1 MNQSSPLV
9 AALRA
14 CRQQQGLTQAE
25 LAEQLEVTDKTVSKW
40 ELGLT
45 SPSKRHLAKLYDITG
60 VVVTPDLPEKAEKA
74 DKPDAHYTSAFA
86 MGLSLLSMPLV
97 LIYHGFTGPVI
108 IREGSPIRSTTVPL
122 VKILVLFAG
131 MQVLV
136 HGFTWLTK
144 GRFVPLYKKWF
155 GRSLVPVRK

>member
-1 MNQSSPLV
+1 MKQSSQLG
-9 AALRA
+9 AALKA
-14 CRQQQGLTQAE
+14 YRQEQGLTQAE

-60 VVVTPDLPEKAEKA
+60 IVVTPDLPEKA
-74 DKPDAHYTSAFA
+74 DKSDAHYTSAFA

-108 IREGSPIRSTTVPL
+108 IREGSPFHSTTFPL

-155 GRSLVPVRK
+155 GRSLIPVRK

>member
-1 MNQSSPLV
+1 MNQSSPLG
-9 AALRA
+9 AALKA
-14 CRQQQGLTQAE
+14 YRQEQGLTQAE

-60 VVVTPDLPEKAEKA
+60 IVVTPDLPEKA

-108 IREGSPIRSTTVPL
+108 IREGSPIRSTTFPF

-144 GRFVPLYKKWF
+144 GRFVPHYKKWF
-155 GRSLVPVRK
+155 DRSQVPVRK